1 MSKSPLAC
9 RPNRHRHTDLRPADY
24 RNGHGAWKGAD
35 QLAAKK
41 KVGRKGVGQSSASAS
56 SKTEEPSRKRST
68 AKQRETASRKIATRI
83 AKALSHPLRVQLVT
97 ILNDRLAS
105 PNELSKELDEG
116 LSQISYHVKV
126 LKDFEMIELV
136 KTEPRRGA
144 VEHYYRATSKVY
156 VPSWIAALW
165 PRSVRRTLSAS
176 ILEEIEQDLVESIE
190 AGLLADRLDEVMS
203 RDSRTFDGQGR
214 EEVEEAAT
222 EFYKKFEKAGSDSDR
237 RRRNGEGDGKK
248 IQTTA
253 AVMVFTSLKGRKLKV
268 KDKD

>member
-1 MSKSPLAC
+1 V
-9 RPNRHRHTDLRPADY
+9 
-24 RNGHGAWKGAD
+24 
-35 QLAAKK
+35 AAKEGK
-41 KVGRKGVGQSSASAS
+41 GRGKASQAGS
-56 SKTEEPSRKRST
+56 PSKTEAPSRKRGA
-68 AKQRETASRKIATRI
+68 AKQRETASRKIATKI
-83 AKALSHPLRVQLVT
+83 AKALSHPLRVQLLT

-165 PRSVRRTLSAS
+165 PRSIRGTMSAS

-190 AGLLADRLDEVMS
+190 AGLLADRLDEVMT
-203 RDSRTFDGQGR
+203 RDSCFFDGQGR
-214 EEVEEAAT
+214 EEVEEAAA
-222 EFYKKFEKAGSDSDR
+222 EFFKKFEKAGIDSNR
-237 RRRNGEGDGKK
+237 RRRNGEGDGEK